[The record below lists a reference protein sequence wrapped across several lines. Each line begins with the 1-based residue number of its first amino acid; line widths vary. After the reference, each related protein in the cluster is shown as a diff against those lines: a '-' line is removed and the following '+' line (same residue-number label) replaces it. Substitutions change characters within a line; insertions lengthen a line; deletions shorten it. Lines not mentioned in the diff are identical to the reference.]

1 MRKSVLLKP
10 QGRKNDVTVN
20 SNIALLQHS
29 KVNLTPPEQK
39 LNVIKPTA
47 QPKYL
52 TKSIDYLQTDNNLSE
67 FDTKAEQLAV
77 KLNLG
82 IEGNAVWGNID
93 GYIEDQQDLIN
104 YIDDTLNDE
113 LVPIVQN
120 LEKETEQ
127 LQDQLNEQA
136 DSITAV
142 QTDVNENLHKKVTI
156 ENEDETEA
164 SKQIQYI
171 IKNSDLNLNSDFTN
185 ALTQVLGGREI
196 NSVDD
201 AISVL
206 LHKMF
211 PIVYTDWDIQV
222 TNAATV
228 SYSIE
233 KGTKK
238 SITLSAE
245 LGTINIS
252 LRPGNKGDTLV
263 SLTVNGTDILEQ
275 DKNEYS
281 IKVKFSDLTSES
293 NINSTKEKSYEII
306 ATTTSKTIQ
315 KTVKASIN
323 ITNVQYYFFDSD
335 VTQVTSIGS
344 TAVKQ
349 TSNEYLYNL
358 GDSEEFIT
366 IFSPKQPK
374 SVEAKGGE
382 DPNSL
387 DTSWRTLQDYTTQ
400 TVSYTPTN
408 GTVQTYYRITL
419 KEPQSRCLKIKIVV

>member
-171 IKNSDLNLNSDFTN
+171 IKNSDLN
-185 ALTQVLGGREI
+185 
-196 NSVDD
+196 
-201 AISVL
+201 
-206 LHKMF
+206 
-211 PIVYTDWDIQV
+211 
-222 TNAATV
+222 
-228 SYSIE
+228 
-233 KGTKK
+233 
-238 SITLSAE
+238 
-245 LGTINIS
+245 
-252 LRPGNKGDTLV
+252 
-263 SLTVNGTDILEQ
+263 
-275 DKNEYS
+275 
-281 IKVKFSDLTSES
+281 
-293 NINSTKEKSYEII
+293 
-306 ATTTSKTIQ
+306 
-315 KTVKASIN
+315 
-323 ITNVQYYFFDSD
+323 
-335 VTQVTSIGS
+335 
-344 TAVKQ
+344 
-349 TSNEYLYNL
+349 
-358 GDSEEFIT
+358 
-366 IFSPKQPK
+366 
-374 SVEAKGGE
+374 
-382 DPNSL
+382 
-387 DTSWRTLQDYTTQ
+387 
-400 TVSYTPTN
+400 
-408 GTVQTYYRITL
+408 
-419 KEPQSRCLKIKIVV
+419 